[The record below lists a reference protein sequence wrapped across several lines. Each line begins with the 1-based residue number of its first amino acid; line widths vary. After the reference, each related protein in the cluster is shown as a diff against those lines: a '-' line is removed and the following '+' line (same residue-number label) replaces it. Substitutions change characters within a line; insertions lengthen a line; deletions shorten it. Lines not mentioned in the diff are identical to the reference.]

1 MPCEGRPGAPPPRPP
16 RIKSK
21 DMYVDVTPQNKVD
34 GRAADA
40 AADGSLF
47 GLLVNSFGC

>member
-1 MPCEGRPGAPPPRPP
+1 
-16 RIKSK
+16 
-21 DMYVDVTPQNKVD
+21 MYVDVTPQNKVD

-47 GLLVNSFGC
+47 GLLVNSFGCWNLLEFVQLKILLIT